1 MMKVGRRVEVFKYVK
16 REEGERYTYQDT
28 SPWHPPSHCKSVD
41 QEAWSRPTRR
51 LRRRRRLSDIHQSAP
66 IFPLSLFPLSTRN
79 PLILLPSLPH
89 PTNSKTPTP
98 IENPTMKKIKI
109 TYLHNLIPIPLIR
122 AGPIIR
128 QGFRACEFMVRGRG
142 GDDVAVAGDLAG
154 EAGDRAGYCC
164 LLEWMSVLLVIIVL

>member
-1 MMKVGRRVEVFKYVK
+1 
-16 REEGERYTYQDT
+16 
-28 SPWHPPSHCKSVD
+28 
-41 QEAWSRPTRR
+41 
-51 LRRRRRLSDIHQSAP
+51 
-66 IFPLSLFPLSTRN
+66 
-79 PLILLPSLPH
+79 
-89 PTNSKTPTP
+89 
-98 IENPTMKKIKI
+98 MKKIKI